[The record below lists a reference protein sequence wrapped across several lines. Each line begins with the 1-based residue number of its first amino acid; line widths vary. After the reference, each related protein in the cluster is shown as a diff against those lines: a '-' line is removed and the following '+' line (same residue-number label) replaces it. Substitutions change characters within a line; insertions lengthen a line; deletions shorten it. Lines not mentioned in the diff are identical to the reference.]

1 MATTSIEKTRLGRTN
16 LMVSR
21 VCYGTAPIGHMPE
34 VYGHGS
40 TEELAYD
47 TVRAIFDGPSNFMD
61 TSRNYGAGRS
71 EVRIGH
77 VIRERGGIPQ
87 GFVLATKLDRNPDTN
102 RFDAGSMRRS
112 LETSLAALGVDRVGL
127 LHIHDPEYAA
137 DLDEVTKPG
146 GGIAELY
153 KMKEEGLCDA
163 VGLAAGR
170 VDIMMPILERFDFD
184 AMITHNR
191 FTLVNRNAEAM
202 IDYAAGKGIG
212 VINAAPFA
220 GGVFAKGSAVDRALR
235 LPGCQ
240 RGDAEAGPRRG
251 GDLRAARRPAGGGGA
266 PVFDARSAHRLDD
279 LRRRAPGGGD
289 RRRRVGELA
298 NSGWQCGTRSRRFPR
313 AATTPRRRG
322 TTSRRASRGSAA
334 GANDAVDR
342 ARRLA
347 GERGDLL
354 LLFLDEGTGGLVAVE
369 AVELGARHLP
379 VRGAAA
385 VFIEDVEK
393 DDTVVGA
400 RFLLGHVV

>member
-1 MATTSIEKTRLGRTN
+1 MATTTIEKTRLGRTN

-21 VCYGTAPIGHMPE
+21 VCYGTGPIGHMPE

-40 TEELAYD
+40 TEELAYA

-77 VIRERGGIPQ
+77 VIRERGGIPP
-87 GFVLATKLDRNPDTN
+87 GFVLATKLDRDPDTN

-112 LETSLAALGVDRVGL
+112 LEKSVAALGVDRVGL

-137 DLDEVTKPG
+137 DLEEVTKPG

-202 IDYAAGKGIG
+202 IDYAAGKGIA

-220 GGVFAKGSAVDRALR
+220 GGVFAKGSAVSPRYVY
-235 LPGCQ
+235 Q
-240 RGDAEAGPRRG
+240 DASEAM
-251 GDLRAARRPAGGGGA
+251 LK
-266 PVFDARSAHRLDD
+266 PVR
-279 LRRRAPGGGD
+279 
-289 RRRRVGELA
+289 
-298 NSGWQCGTRSRRFPR
+298 
-313 AATTPRRRG
+313 
-322 TTSRRASRGSAA
+322 
-334 GANDAVDR
+334 
-342 ARRLA
+342 
-347 GERGDLL
+347 
-354 LLFLDEGTGGLVAVE
+354 AVE
-369 AVELGARHLP
+369 AICARHGVPPGAVSLQFSTRDPRITSSICGVGRPEEVTGVAEWANWPIPSAVWDEIAALP
-379 VRGAAA
+379 ASR
-385 VFIEDVEK
+385 
-393 DDTVVGA
+393 DDPEATRNYVA
-400 RFLLGHVV
+400 PS

>member
-1 MATTSIEKTRLGRTN
+1 
-16 LMVSR
+16 MVSR

-170 VDIMMPILERFDFD
+170 VDIMMPILERFEFD

-202 IDYAAGKGIG
+202 IDYTVGKGIG

-220 GGVFAKGSAVDRALR
+220 GGVFAKGSAV
-235 LPGCQ
+235 
-240 RGDAEAGPRRG
+240 
-251 GDLRAARRPAGGGGA
+251 AARYVYQDASEA
-266 PVFDARSAHRLDD
+266 MLKPVR
-279 LRRRAPGGGD
+279 
-289 RRRRVGELA
+289 
-298 NSGWQCGTRSRRFPR
+298 
-313 AATTPRRRG
+313 
-322 TTSRRASRGSAA
+322 
-334 GANDAVDR
+334 
-342 ARRLA
+342 
-347 GERGDLL
+347 
-354 LLFLDEGTGGLVAVE
+354 AVE
-369 AVELGARHLP
+369 AICARHGVP
-379 VRGAAA
+379 PGAVALQFSMRDPRIASSICGVGRPEEVTGVAEWANWPIPAA
-385 VFIEDVEK
+385 VWDEIAALPASR
-393 DDTVVGA
+393 DDPEATRNYVA
-400 RFLLGHVV
+400 PS